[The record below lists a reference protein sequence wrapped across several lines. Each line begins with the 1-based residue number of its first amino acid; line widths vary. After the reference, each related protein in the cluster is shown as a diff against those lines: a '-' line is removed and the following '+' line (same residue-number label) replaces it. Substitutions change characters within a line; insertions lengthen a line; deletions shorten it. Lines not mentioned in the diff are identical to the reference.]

1 MVSPTTFRTEGLTV
15 RYGGVL
21 ALDAVSITVEPGEF
35 AGLIGPNGAGKTT
48 FIDSVTGYA
57 RATGRVMLGDVDI
70 TSMAAHQRVG
80 AGIGRTFQS
89 LELFEDLTVVE
100 NVLVSTE
107 RARWWAPLTEFVR
120 PRTSSRLPAD
130 VEEVLDLVGLTDRMD
145 AYPPDLSLG
154 ERKLIC
160 VARALATNPSFLLL
174 DEPAAG
180 LDSDAGL
187 VLGRQ
192 LKSIAQRGVSIL
204 LVDHD
209 LSLILDVCERI
220 NVLDFGKLIAAGT
233 AAEVRRDPAVIAA
246 YLGEDV
252 DSTPEAYDAAPT
264 ESVR

>member
-1 MVSPTTFRTEGLTV
+1 MTRPGAFRTEDLTV

-21 ALDAVSITVEPGEF
+21 ALDSVSITVEPGEF

-57 RATGRVMLGDVDI
+57 KASGKVELGGIDVLPL
-70 TSMAAHQRVG
+70 AAHARVA
-80 AGIGRTFQS
+80 AGVSRTFQS
-89 LELFEDLTVVE
+89 LELFEDLTVAE

-107 RARWWAPLTEFVR
+107 NARWWSPIVEFVR
-120 PRTSSRLPAD
+120 PRTSTMLSSA
-130 VEEVLDLVGLTDRMD
+130 VEEVLDLVGLTAHLD

-154 ERKLIC
+154 ERKLVS
-160 VARALATNPSFLLL
+160 VARALATEPALLLL

-180 LDSDAGL
+180 LDSDASL

-192 LKSIAQRGVSIL
+192 LQSIAERGVSIL

-220 NVLDFGKLIAAGT
+220 NVLDFGRLIASGT
-233 AAEVRRDPAVIAA
+233 ADEVRNDPAVVAA
-246 YLGEDV
+246 YLGEDI
-252 DSTPEAYDAAPT
+252 DTAEA
-264 ESVR
+264 VR